1 MNIAPATP
9 IRNRKQRPL
18 TVALIL
24 AGGLSAGAVSST
36 ALAATVANCF
46 DDGSP
51 GSLRGTIAAAASGD
65 TVDIPVAL
73 GCSTITLTTGS
84 PAIPINVDDLAIDG
98 HGALT
103 IDGGKYYG
111 RTGSI
116 LYHLGVGTLKIYGTT
131 LQSAEYKGNAHPD
144 GGCIYSRG
152 NVYLG
157 YSTVQNCRIQEST
170 PAPTTVRGGAIFA
183 EGEVTLVYSKV
194 IDNSIFPS
202 TPNNG
207 VAGGGIYSANGF
219 YSSYCTIANNY
230 AGGHSFGG
238 GIFTR
243 GYGDTIIR
251 GSTISGNQ
259 AYAMG
264 GLSVYGPPSAHTTT
278 IVNSTLSGNRAT
290 LLAAGALTLQPAY
303 VFNST
308 IAFNRTTV
316 AYVAGFY
323 ANSTL
328 VLQSSILANN
338 FGNDGSGGIE
348 EDDLFAYLP
357 TGSNNIVV
365 ASPVALP
372 AGTSHACPLLGPLA
386 DNGGLTQ
393 THALAKNSP
402 AIDAGNDLAGLY
414 FDQRGNGFARESP
427 SGKPDI
433 GAFERQPADAGDFIF
448 SGEFEGRCD

>member
-1 MNIAPATP
+1 
-9 IRNRKQRPL
+9 
-18 TVALIL
+18 
-24 AGGLSAGAVSST
+24 
-36 ALAATVANCF
+36 
-46 DDGSP
+46 
-51 GSLRGTIAAAASGD
+51 
-65 TVDIPVAL
+65 
-73 GCSTITLTTGS
+73 
-84 PAIPINVDDLAIDG
+84 
-98 HGALT
+98 
-103 IDGGKYYG
+103 
-111 RTGSI
+111 
-116 LYHLGVGTLKIYGTT
+116 
-131 LQSAEYKGNAHPD
+131 
-144 GGCIYSRG
+144 
-152 NVYLG
+152 VYLG

-194 IDNSIFPS
+194 INNSIFPS

-219 YSSYCTIANNY
+219 YSSYSTIANNY

-264 GLSVYGPPSAHTTT
+264 GLSVYGSPSAHTTT
-278 IVNSTLSGNRAT
+278 IANSTLSGNRAT

-303 VFNST
+303 VSNST
-308 IAFNRTTV
+308 IAFNRTTT
-316 AYVAGFY
+316 AYVAGLY
-323 ANSTL
+323 ADSSL

-338 FGNDGSGGIE
+338 FGESGGD
-348 EDDLFAYLP
+348 EDDLFAGP
-357 TGSNNIVV
+357 TTGSNNIIVR
-365 ASPVALP
+365 ASVPVP
-372 AGTSHACPLLGPLA
+372 AGTSNACPLLAPLT

-393 THALAKNSP
+393 THALARNSP

-433 GAFERQPADAGDFIF
+433 GAFERQPADADDFVF